1 MDASGMVPPKD
12 GSDGRRRM
20 PGPDEPVKEGPD
32 NRPKAEKVETWSK
45 MKMDDRTAA
54 AIVAYCN
61 DYAAPPTETTLTR
74 SGRVKKRQL
83 LGWNH
88 AFYETPGRPRG
99 LEAEPTTG
107 EEGLRSY
114 GSFSS
119 ESSGMCIGFSPSGR
133 IAMVCTKPENE
144 RGSGRSSDGHGGMGE
159 DETSTGGGYGGRNA
173 EDSGRVGVAERGEM
187 DARDNQDMR
196 PMGYDRRNQVSSP
209 RETDEARGTRSNTS
223 QMVDD
228 SRSLSRSSS
237 MDTLD
242 ILMDCPPLVG
252 YYMRREEYLTKN
264 GWPSP
269 PTTPSTTP
277 PRSPF
282 PGLTIEQVYD
292 GYANSWDVE
301 QNWLWRRALRDPA
314 RQYVGDG
321 MLELEPEVE
330 AEPKLESKKN
340 VFARMGGVVWG
351 KVRGL
356 LKL

>member
-1 MDASGMVPPKD
+1 
-12 GSDGRRRM
+12 M

-32 NRPKAEKVETWSK
+32 NRPKAEKVEVWSK

-54 AIVAYCN
+54 TIVAYCK
-61 DYAAPPTETTLTR
+61 DYAAPPTEVTLTR

-99 LEAEPTTG
+99 LDTEPAIG
-107 EEGLRSY
+107 DGQPRSY

-133 IAMVCTKPENE
+133 IAMVCTKPQGECGN
-144 RGSGRSSDGHGGMGE
+144 GRSSDGHGGMGE
-159 DETSTGGGYGGRNA
+159 GETGVGGGYGGRTA

-187 DARDNQDMR
+187 DTRNDLDTR

-209 RETDEARGTRSNTS
+209 RETDEAPGTSSNTF

-228 SRSLSRSSS
+228 SYSLTRSSS

-252 YYMRREEYLTKN
+252 YYMRREEYLTKY

-269 PTTPSTTP
+269 PTTPSTAP

-321 MLELEPEVE
+321 MLELELEVE
-330 AEPKLESKKN
+330 VEPKLEGKRN
-340 VFARMGGVVWG
+340 VFARMAWVVWG

-356 LKL
+356 LKH